1 MPGTPKPPLNFVA
14 RQSVWALAH
23 GKPLVFL
30 PRATQ
35 NLQTLL
41 GLDYSPSSIQRIQV
55 WLGKQRRLRLAAQRP
70 VFDEQKDVDTLM
82 LLSFYVAE
90 WMART
95 SQGIPRWT
103 QIEGGAAV
111 VNFPEDRHSSFGM
124 LALPGVLQ
132 HAWVQEGADLLGS
145 LSTLI
150 NIKVLEQPDRALP
163 AAAPDRDQTNRQRMA
178 ALPEQRHGEVLNA
191 VPSQPVQPQMQSY
204 FAQQQG
210 ILQSGYFVCGAVIQA
225 NRLLYEPQ
233 YVGLSLAE
241 VVFDP
246 NNYLSYDD
254 LTFVAQRLLLLKSL
268 PEGKDWPAEVQAI
281 GHYLR
286 REDVRKLSED
296 VPEQLFGYP
305 LKLSSLWVEQAHLP
319 DGMLSYTG
327 VPLVIAPQIS
337 RHVKLLPWALWSP
350 TFVEVWREASEK
362 RLGRR
367 YEVAELQHQAQQ
379 KAREQAVQLL
389 LQEAPAPT
397 AAAAPAKPVPRAAS
411 PAPRQK
417 ARKVEESRAEE
428 PSGSSG
434 LSLKFVLICMAVMLV
449 AMLLLRLLS

>member
-1 MPGTPKPPLNFVA
+1 MPNASAPPLNFIA

-23 GKPLVFL
+23 GKPLLFL
-30 PRATQ
+30 PRAAQ
-35 NLQTLL
+35 NLQALL
-41 GLDYSPSSIQRIQV
+41 GLDYSPSSIQRIQA
-55 WLGKQRRLRLAAQRP
+55 WLSKQRRLRLAAQRP

-90 WMART
+90 WIART
-95 SQGIPRWT
+95 SHGIPRWT

-111 VNFPEDRHSSFGM
+111 VNFPEDRHCSFGM
-124 LALPGVLQ
+124 LALPGVVQ
-132 HAWVQEGADLLGS
+132 HAWVQESADLLGS

-150 NIKVLEQPDRALP
+150 NIKVLEQPDQALP
-163 AAAPDRDQTNRQRMA
+163 AAPADRDSAYRQRWA
-178 ALPEQRHGEVLNA
+178 ALPAQRHGEVLNA
-191 VPSQPVQPQMQSY
+191 LPSRPVQPQMQSY

-210 ILQSGYFVCGAVIQA
+210 ILQAGYFVCGAVIQA

-246 NNYLSYDD
+246 NNYLSYAD
-254 LTFVAQRLLLLKSL
+254 LAFVAQRLLQLKSL
-268 PEGKDWPAEVQAI
+268 PEGGDWPAEVQAI

-286 REDVRKLSED
+286 QEDVRKLSED

-305 LKLSSLWVEQAHLP
+305 LKLSSMWVEQAHLP

-327 VPLVIAPQIS
+327 VPLVIAPNIS
-337 RHVKLLPWALWSP
+337 RHVKLLPCALWSP
-350 TFVEVWREASEK
+350 EFVEVWRDASEK
-362 RLGRR
+362 RLGQR
-367 YEVAELQHQAQQ
+367 YDVADLQRQAQQ
-379 KAREQAVQLL
+379 TAREQAVQLL
-389 LQEAPAPT
+389 LQEAPS
-397 AAAAPAKPVPRAAS
+397 AAATKPVPRTA
-411 PAPRQK
+411 PAVPRQK
-417 ARKVEESRAEE
+417 ARRVEESRADE

-434 LSLKFVLICMAVMLV
+434 LSLKFVLICMAAMLA